1 MTRIVA
7 IDTST
12 WWGGLALVEQRDAAP
27 RTVAE
32 IGVEVRDSHASHLF
46 GWLEVLLREA
56 GWSRD
61 EVDGYVAVR
70 GPGRF
75 TGVRVALGTVRGFSL
90 ATERPAIGVDSLDA
104 MVEAYGPAEC
114 ERVTLLG
121 AGRGEVY
128 GARYDPGSSPAL
140 RLREPWLG
148 PPEQALESGRGGAV
162 ILCGAG
168 SEELVARFSEAVE
181 PFRAVAAPRSIAA
194 AAGRLALLRGLGPTP
209 STSGLAPLYIRLPDA
224 ELKQKRR

>member
-1 MTRIVA
+1 MTRVVA

-12 WWGGLALVEQRDAAP
+12 WWGGLALVETDNGAP

-46 GWLEVLLREA
+46 EWLEVLLREA

-61 EVDGYVAVR
+61 DVDGYVAVR

-90 ATERPAIGVDSLDA
+90 ATERPAVGVDSLDA
-104 MVEAYGPAEC
+104 MVEAYGPADR
-114 ERVTLLG
+114 ERVGLLG

-148 PPEQALESGRGGAV
+148 PPRQALESGGGGVV

-168 SEELVARFSEAVE
+168 SEGLVASLPGGVE
-181 PFRAVAAPRSIAA
+181 PFRAVTAPRATAA
-194 AAGRLALLRGLGPTP
+194 AAGRLALLRGLGETP
-209 STSGLAPLYIRLPDA
+209 AGDGLAPLYIRPPDA
-224 ELKQKRR
+224 ELKQKRS